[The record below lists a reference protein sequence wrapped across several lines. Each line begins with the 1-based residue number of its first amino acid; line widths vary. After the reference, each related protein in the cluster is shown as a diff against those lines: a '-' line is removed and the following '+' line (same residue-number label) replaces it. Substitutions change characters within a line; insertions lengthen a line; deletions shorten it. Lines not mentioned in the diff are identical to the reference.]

1 MLKVNES
8 LFDDISVFFQGITQK
23 EYEPVSIAQV
33 IVCTIY
39 IDDASDSRQQVA
51 KECTRYTQ
59 KTSFLNE
66 FKDARVIF
74 NILNPVDF
82 LGGFFSCPY
91 KFEDGLRITEKILS
105 CSSLSEIYNLKHN
118 LRSDDMTIIGIVFL
132 LICLAAAWHFFLR
145 RQNSSVIK
153 AERFLRSAMTVDPR
167 NASWCKKIIQT
178 FGASGWDWYWGL
190 SHANLSRQEQSLMTD
205 YFLSNHFSDMTVE
218 RFSPDKGMAF
228 DATTMEADEEEL
240 PFVYDAVVAGL
251 KIDGKIAMKSIVSC
265 STSDF
270 LTVDGVNDQKLT
282 DYCRNEDPEAFK
294 SRKIRFTPAFCDAM
308 SICFKENLQ
317 DLIQKICATSYD
329 KNLKMTEVNVGSE
342 FDIRSMDA
350 EELTIPENAVV
361 ARILCQGLMRGN
373 EVIVKPKVSIMEGR

>member
-23 EYEPVSIAQV
+23 EYEPISIAQV

-39 IDDASDSRQQVA
+39 IDDASDIRQQVA

-59 KTSFLNE
+59 KISFLNE

-91 KFEDGLRITEKILS
+91 NFEDGLRITGKILS
-105 CSSLSEIYNLKHN
+105 CSSFSEIYNLKHN

-132 LICLAAAWHFFLR
+132 LICLAAAWYFFLR

-153 AERFLRSAMTVDPR
+153 AENVLRSAMTADSR

-178 FGASGWDWYWGL
+178 FGANNWDWYWGV
-190 SHANLSRQEQSLMTD
+190 SHANLSPQEQSLMTD
-205 YFLSNHFSDMTVE
+205 YFLSNQVSDLTVE
-218 RFSPDKGMAF
+218 KFTSCKGTTF
-228 DATTMEADEEEL
+228 DARTMKADGEEL
-240 PFVYDAVVAGL
+240 PFVYDLVVAGL
-251 KIDGKIAMKSIVSC
+251 KIDGKIATKCIVSC
-265 STSDF
+265 STADF

-294 SRKIRFTPAFCDAM
+294 SRGIQFTPTFCDAM
-308 SICFKENLQ
+308 SICFKESLQ

-329 KNLKMTEVNVGSE
+329 KSLKMTDVNVGSE

-361 ARILCQGLMRGN
+361 AKVLCQGLRRGN
-373 EVIVKPKVSIMEGR
+373 EIIVKPRVSIMEGR